1 MTERELLAAE
11 HALRLLEGEELL
23 AARRLASSD
32 AAFVAEVAQW
42 EAYFAPFYDDIADVP
57 PRPDA
62 WKRLVARLDNGPVA
76 TITVLRR
83 KLAIWRG
90 AAVASAA
97 AASIL
102 LVLQIVP
109 SADLSPP
116 TPPAPTAVPAE
127 RMLVAA
133 LGGDELPAP
142 LAIAFSPAAN
152 ELTISASQLAVPQ
165 GRARELWLIPA
176 GSNPVSL
183 GLVRPSDN
191 QRRTVPDAIAIQIAQ
206 GATLAL
212 SDEPAGGS
220 PTGLPTGA
228 VLATGKMTST

>member
-11 HALRLLEGEELL
+11 HALRLLEGDDLL
-23 AARRLASSD
+23 AARRLASTD
-32 AAFVAEVAQW
+32 AAFAAEVALW
-42 EAYFAPFYDDIADVP
+42 EAYLAPLHDEIAEVP

-62 WKRLVARLDNGPVA
+62 WQRLVARLDSGAGA
-76 TITVLRR
+76 TVTVLQR

-102 LVLQIVP
+102 LALQIVP
-109 SADLSPP
+109 SADLAPSPP
-116 TPPAPTAVPAE
+116 PTPTAVPAE

-133 LGGDELPAP
+133 LGGDDLPAP
-142 LAIAFSPAAN
+142 LAVTFLPTAN

-183 GLVRPSDN
+183 GLVSASDN
-191 QRRTVPDAIAIQIAQ
+191 QRRIVPDAIAIQIRQ
-206 GATLAL
+206 GGTIAL
-212 SDEPAGGS
+212 SDEPVGGS

>member
-1 MTERELLAAE
+1 MTEDALLAAE

-32 AAFVAEVAQW
+32 AAFAAEVAQW
-42 EAYFAPFYDDIADVP
+42 EAWFAPLYDDIADVP

-62 WKRLVARLDNGPVA
+62 WQRLVARLDGGSGA
-76 TITVLRR
+76 TVTVLRR

-102 LVLQIVP
+102 LALQIVP
-109 SADLSPP
+109 SADVAPR
-116 TPPAPTAVPAE
+116 TQPAPTAVPAE

-142 LAIAFSPAAN
+142 VAVAFSPSAN

-183 GLVRPSDN
+183 GLVSASDN